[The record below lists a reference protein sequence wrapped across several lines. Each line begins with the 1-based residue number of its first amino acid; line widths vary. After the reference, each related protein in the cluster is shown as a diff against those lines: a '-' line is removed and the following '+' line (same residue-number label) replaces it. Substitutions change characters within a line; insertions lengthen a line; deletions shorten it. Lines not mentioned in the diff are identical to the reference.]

1 MTNMVDVSNLEQY
14 NKVIRHKKTCNIVRR
29 YSWVIFLAILPFYPA
44 SAQSSLKNIIKKVQ
58 PSTVML
64 VTYESFDFSKNTLV
78 GKITSVG
85 SGFFIGKNRIVTN
98 RHVFKGGFVAKAKL
112 ANGEECFIGKV
123 IAEDKE
129 HDLVC
134 VEIIDTHKTP
144 MDIKPLEIDTTLP
157 EVGDRIIVLGSP
169 LGLEATVSEGIVSS
183 VRKLPQDGEIIQITA
198 PVSPGSSGSPLLNMK
213 GKVIGVVFAQLK
225 EGQNLNFAIPSKY
238 IAQLK
243 YNKGLPFHEWYLTKI
258 DEDLDREKAIDLLID
273 NSLWF
278 GLGNKEFAVKMLKK
292 AEKMYNVYRDY
303 HTDP

>member
-14 NKVIRHKKTCNIVRR
+14 NKVIRHKKMCNIVRR

-44 SAQSSLKNIIKKVQ
+44 SAQSSLKNITKKVQ

-134 VEIIDTHKTP
+134 VEIIDTHKTKTSI
-144 MDIKPLEIDTTLP
+144 DIKPLEIDPILP
-157 EVGDRIIVLGSP
+157 EVGDRIIAVGNP
-169 LGLEATVSEGIVSS
+169 LGLEATVSEGIVSA

-198 PVSPGSSGSPLLNMK
+198 PVSSGSSGGPLVNMK

-243 YNKGLPFHEWYLTKI
+243 YSKGLLFPE
-258 DEDLDREKAIDLLID
+258 
-273 NSLWF
+273 
-278 GLGNKEFAVKMLKK
+278 
-292 AEKMYNVYRDY
+292 
-303 HTDP
+303 